1 MRAVVLFVVGLSA
14 LPGALAAQDVDVEWY
29 GPAPKQGTLTY
40 IVLQASLP
48 VVSVRGTLG
57 DLPLAF
63 TRVDAARFAALAGV
77 PVGAPDSLVAR
88 LQLEFAKG
96 RVAPVE
102 RALPVMRTRFPSER
116 LSVDPR
122 FTARPDSALAAR
134 IAREAAR
141 SRRVT
146 AEALATPRLWHERFM
161 APRQAR
167 LTSTFGI
174 GRVFNGQL
182 RSRHLGIDYD
192 GEVGDPVRAANRGVV
207 ALVGDLYYSGGTVFV
222 NHGGG
227 LITGYFHLSRTLV
240 NLGDTVE
247 RGQLIGRVGQSGRVT
262 GPHLHFSVRVGATA
276 VDGRSLLTLP
286 PLERLFEK
294 Q

>member
-1 MRAVVLFVVGLSA
+1 MKAAVLFWALLAA
-14 LPGALAAQDVDVEWY
+14 LPAGLAAQAAHVEWY
-29 GPAPKQGTLTY
+29 GPVPKQGTVTY
-40 IVLQASLP
+40 VVVETSLP
-48 VVSVRGTLG
+48 VVSVRGVLG
-57 DLPLAF
+57 DVPLTF
-63 TRVDAARFAALAGV
+63 TRIDAARFAALAGV
-77 PVGAPDSLVAR
+77 PVGAPDTLVAR
-88 LQLEFAKG
+88 LQFEFAKG
-96 RVAPVE
+96 RVTAVTE
-102 RALPVMRTRFPSER
+102 TLPVTSARFPRER

-122 FTARPDSALAAR
+122 FTERPDSALAAR

-146 AEALATPRLWHERFM
+146 SEALATPRLWHDRFT

-167 LTSTFGI
+167 ITSTFGI

-192 GEVGDPVRAANRGVV
+192 GDVGDPIRAANRGVV
-207 ALVGDLYYSGGTVFV
+207 ALVGKLYYSGGTVYV

-227 LITGYFHLSRTLV
+227 LVTGYFHMSRTLV
-240 NLGDTVE
+240 SVGDTVE

-262 GPHLHFSVRVGATA
+262 GPHLHWSVRVGPTS
-276 VDGRSLLTLP
+276 VDGRSLLMLP